1 MNICLDRETTAS
13 QAEVYTIRAFAILWK
28 LMETKDRT
36 NGPSETG
43 ERRREW
49 RSPGVGIR
57 KRLLTGL
64 GVVVAA
70 AVFIIIALSQGASMA
85 VSTGIGIV
93 FIGGFVWYLVT
104 VAPTPFDIIIDSEN
118 LIRVERGR
126 DPVVIPWT
134 GVAKV
139 KEELFKNG
147 TSVSV
152 TVYKRVGE
160 RGLHRSWVVYRD
172 DLPDFAALVAAMRK
186 HVPESSPWHREY
198 VHD

>member
-1 MNICLDRETTAS
+1 M
-13 QAEVYTIRAFAILWK
+13 IRGFAILWK

-36 NGPSETG
+36 NGLSGAG
-43 ERRREW
+43 ELRREW
-49 RSPGVGIR
+49 RSPGVSIG
-57 KRLLTGL
+57 KRWLTGL
-64 GVVVAA
+64 GVALAA
-70 AVFIIIALSQGASMA
+70 AVFFFIAISQGASML
-85 VSTGIGIV
+85 VSTAIGIV
-93 FIGGFVWYLVT
+93 FIGCFVWYLVT

-118 LIRVERGR
+118 LTRAERGK
-126 DPVVIPWT
+126 DSVVIPWT

-172 DLPDFAALVAAMRK
+172 DLPDFTALVAAMRD
-186 HVPESSPWHREY
+186 HVPDNSPWHREY
-198 VHD
+198 VHE

>member
-1 MNICLDRETTAS
+1 MR
-13 QAEVYTIRAFAILWK
+13 K

-36 NGPSETG
+36 NGPSGTG
-43 ERRREW
+43 ELRSEW
-49 RSPGVGIR
+49 RSPGVSTR
-57 KRLLTGL
+57 KRWLTGL
-64 GVVVAA
+64 GVALVAA
-70 AVFIIIALSQGASMA
+70 LFLFIARSEGASML
-85 VSTGIGIV
+85 VSTVIGVV
-93 FIGGFVWYLVT
+93 FIGCFVWYLVT
-104 VAPTPFDIIIDSEN
+104 VAPTPFSITIDSVN
-118 LIRVERGR
+118 LIKAERGKE
-126 DPVVIPWT
+126 PVVIPWT

-172 DLPDFAALVAAMRK
+172 DLPDFTTLVAAMRE
-186 HVPESSPWHREY
+186 HVPEGSPWHSEY

>member
-1 MNICLDRETTAS
+1 MNMCFDRETLVSRT
-13 QAEVYTIRAFAILWK
+13 EVYTIRAFAILWK

-36 NGPSETG
+36 NGPSGAG
-43 ERRREW
+43 ELRREW
-49 RSPGVGIR
+49 RSPGVSVR
-57 KRLLTGL
+57 KRWLTGL
-64 GVVVAA
+64 GVALAA
-70 AVFIIIALSQGASMA
+70 AVFIIIALSQGASML
-85 VSTGIGIV
+85 VSTAIGIV
-93 FIGGFVWYLVT
+93 FIGFFIWYLVS
-104 VAPTPFDIIIDSEN
+104 VAPTPFDIIIDNQN
-118 LIRVERGR
+118 LTRAERGK

-172 DLPDFAALVAAMRK
+172 DLPDFTTLVAAMRDR
-186 HVPESSPWHREY
+186 VPESSPWHREY
-198 VHD
+198 VHE